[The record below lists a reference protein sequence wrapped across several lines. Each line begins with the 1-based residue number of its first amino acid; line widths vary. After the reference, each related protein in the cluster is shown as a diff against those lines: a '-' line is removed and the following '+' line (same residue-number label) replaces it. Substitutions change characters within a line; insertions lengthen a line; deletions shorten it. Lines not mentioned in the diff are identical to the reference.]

1 MDLIGHDRV
10 GRNAPCP
17 CGSGLKYKKCC
28 LSKAAP
34 AGFTRQDR
42 EAAWAKLERFIE
54 RELGPEDDEAYDEF
68 WGRWSDR
75 ADEIDQDRSAMSE
88 QVFDL
93 WFAFDRPLDDGRLVV
108 DRLLAK
114 RMVDLSPGER
124 LYLQTLRASS
134 MRLYEVE
141 ESRPGE
147 SLTLRD

>member
-42 EAAWAKLERFIE
+42 EAAWAKLEIFIE
-54 RELGPEDDEAYDEF
+54 RELGP
-68 WGRWSDR
+68 

-93 WFAFDRPLDDGRLVV
+93 WFAFDRPLDDGKLVV

-124 LYLQTLRASS
+124 L
-134 MRLYEVE
+134 
-141 ESRPGE
+141 
-147 SLTLRD
+147 